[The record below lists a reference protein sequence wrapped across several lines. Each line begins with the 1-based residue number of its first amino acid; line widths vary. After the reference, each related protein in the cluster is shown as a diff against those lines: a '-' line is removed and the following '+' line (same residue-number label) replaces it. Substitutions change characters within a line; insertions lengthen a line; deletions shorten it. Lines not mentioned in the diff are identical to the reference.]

1 MKIKRLHLKTKDY
14 SVTGEE
20 FQLLYNDDLEMLE
33 TFPRPS
39 LDKLPDYYKSDDY
52 ISHTDNQSNLIEKVY
67 HLVRWVS
74 IRKKLRLANSF
85 KSGGKNLLDVG
96 CGTGDFLKIAHKNG
110 WEIMGIEP
118 NDKARQI
125 ANKKT
130 NKHVYGAEEF
140 QKIKND
146 GFDAITLWHVF
157 EHLFNPEEQL
167 SIFKSL
173 LKDNGSIIIAVP
185 NFKSYDSNYYKN
197 FWAAYDVPRHLWH
210 FSKASMRNL
219 TEKSGLKIV
228 ATLPMRF
235 DAFYISLLSE
245 KYKNGTMNPL
255 RAFRVG
261 WLSNFKARKSRE
273 YSSLIYVIKKREN

>member
-1 MKIKRLHLKTKDY
+1 MKKKRLHLKTKDY

-130 NKHVYGAEEF
+130 NARVFGTELFGMCSNICLIQRSSF
-140 QKIKND
+140 QYLK
-146 GFDAITLWHVF
+146 VF
-157 EHLFNPEEQL
+157 
-167 SIFKSL
+167 
-173 LKDNGSIIIAVP
+173 
-185 NFKSYDSNYYKN
+185 
-197 FWAAYDVPRHLWH
+197 
-210 FSKASMRNL
+210 
-219 TEKSGLKIV
+219 
-228 ATLPMRF
+228 
-235 DAFYISLLSE
+235 
-245 KYKNGTMNPL
+245 
-255 RAFRVG
+255 
-261 WLSNFKARKSRE
+261 
-273 YSSLIYVIKKREN
+273 